1 MKLEKGTR
9 CQVESTLAAL
19 GDRRDKTAAYR
30 RSGQTTKPRDTCREG
45 RPAVPHP
52 LIPHA
57 WASINSTSLFFVFV
71 FVLFLFF
78 SPICLFIFI
87 FSLGFWL
94 VFFFFSSPHTVMRC
108 LGCSFWG
115 WFGFSRWV
123 FIGESDAHSRHQQ
136 GTCQASVLSTLGA
149 HRRHAAWCSS
159 GGRRGPSSI
168 EKAHVLC
175 RRSQPAAGVRTRCPS

>member
-1 MKLEKGTR
+1 MVLKMFQSICKSFQNKEKMKLEKGTR

-87 FSLGFWL
+87 VSLGFWL
-94 VFFFFSSPHTVMRC
+94 VFFFFFISSHGHEM
-108 LGCSFWG
+108 LGLLFLGLVWL
-115 WFGFSRWV
+115 FQVGF
-123 FIGESDAHSRHQQ
+123 
-136 GTCQASVLSTLGA
+136 
-149 HRRHAAWCSS
+149 HRR
-159 GGRRGPSSI
+159 
-168 EKAHVLC
+168 V
-175 RRSQPAAGVRTRCPS
+175 